1 MRPSFLVARAVSLLP
16 RIRCPGEF
24 LVGMIERKR
33 PDEGDFGGSFIKIK
47 IVSLSIFENV
57 ISLKVCLTNRARDE
71 KGRMMGNGDYHGVF
85 NE

>member
-1 MRPSFLVARAVSLLP
+1 MRPSFLVARAVSLLS

-33 PDEGDFGGSFIKIK
+33 PDEGDFGKRSFKTK
-47 IVSLSIFENV
+47 IVSPPIFESV
-57 ISLKVCLTNRARDE
+57 ISLRVCLTTRARDE
-71 KGRMMGNGDYHGVF
+71 KGRMMGSGDYHGVF